1 MIHSID
7 GPFRNAI
14 VLSPVPDAMLV
25 PAQVGATRTFSTMLE
40 SSLDPQHTSATGYH
54 RRLRRRRYLSLT
66 TVLLGCTLAGLFMGA
81 GLLARQVETA
91 RESMIMRADLG
102 IRTRQLLTVL
112 TLLQDAEAGQR
123 GLLLTHKP
131 EYLRPYIDA
140 VAKLPGLLA
149 DAGARNASDAVVTA
163 RIDRIQ
169 RLTELKLAEL
179 ADTIQ
184 FHDKGDYASAMQ
196 LVLNDSGEQYMA
208 DLRIELG
215 LAIESLRTRVN
226 AADESLLGEMVA
238 LKRLTWAT
246 AFALTITILLAAFQ
260 LRSLAKLRSASE
272 EKLATQ
278 TSILNT
284 VVDEIPAAMAI
295 WDKGYRYR
303 LVNKAF
309 ERWRGRPRESVIGKS
324 IAEVTGEK
332 EYAVSK
338 PWIERAMAGEAV
350 SFEKEYE
357 EGDVRHIKASY
368 SPLFMNDGSVGGVVA
383 VAHDITHHTEERA
396 RLKRLAE
403 RDSLTKLLN
412 RPAFELWLSERITA
426 DDGNQLAVLYIDL
439 DHFKPVN
446 DQYGHAAGDAVL
458 QEFAKRLQRVIRPTD
473 VAARLGGDEFGVALC
488 GIRSHTDAQLVADKI
503 INEIKAPMLIGKEH
517 ISIGASVGIATN
529 ASREG
534 GWQSL
539 IQHADEMLYRAKRS
553 GRGRSQI
560 YIVK

>member
-1 MIHSID
+1 
-7 GPFRNAI
+7 
-14 VLSPVPDAMLV
+14 
-25 PAQVGATRTFSTMLE
+25 MLE
-40 SSLDPQHTSATGYH
+40 SGLNPQHTSATGYY
-54 RRLRRRRYLSLT
+54 RRLRRRRFLSLT
-66 TVLLGCTLAGLFMGA
+66 TVLLGCALVALFVGA
-81 GLLARQVETA
+81 GMLARQVEAT
-91 RESMIMRADLG
+91 RSSMVLHADLG
-102 IRTRQLLTVL
+102 IRTRQLQTVL
-112 TLLQDAEAGQR
+112 MLLQDAETGQR
-123 GLLLTHKP
+123 GLLLTHRP
-131 EYLRPYIDA
+131 EYLGPYINA
-140 VAKLPGLLA
+140 VAKLPALLA
-149 DAGARNASDAVVTA
+149 NASIRNAGDAAVAA
-163 RIDRIQ
+163 RIDRIS
-169 RLTELKLAEL
+169 RLAELKLAEL
-179 ADTIQ
+179 AETIRLYNAGA
-184 FHDKGDYASAMQ
+184 HEASMK
-196 LVLNDSGEQYMA
+196 LVLDDTGERYME
-208 DLRIELG
+208 DLRVELG
-215 LAIESLRTRVN
+215 LAIESLRTQVI
-226 AADESLLGEMVA
+226 AADEKSLKEMVNVQRIA
-238 LKRLTWAT
+238 WST
-246 AFALTITILLAAFQ
+246 AFALTLTILLAAFQ
-260 LRSLAKLRSASE
+260 LRSISKLRSASE

-278 TSILNT
+278 TSILNS

-295 WDKGYRYR
+295 WDRSYKYR

-309 ERWRGRPRESVIGKS
+309 ERWRGRPRESVIGKG

-332 EYAVSK
+332 EFAVSK
-338 PWIERAMAGEAV
+338 PWIERAMAGESV

-368 SPLFMNDGSVGGVVA
+368 SPLFLNDGSVGGVVA

-426 DDGNQLAVLYIDL
+426 DDGHQLAVLYIDL

-503 INEIKAPMLIGKEH
+503 INEIKAPMLIGKDH

-529 ASREG
+529 AAREG

-560 YIVK
+560 YIVKK

>member
-1 MIHSID
+1 
-7 GPFRNAI
+7 
-14 VLSPVPDAMLV
+14 V
-25 PAQVGATRTFSTMLE
+25 TLE
-40 SSLDPQHTSATGYH
+40 SGLNPQHTSATGYY

-66 TVLLGCTLAGLFMGA
+66 TVLLVCTLVGLFVGA

-149 DAGARNASDAVVTA
+149 EARARNASDAVVTS
-163 RIDRIQ
+163 RIERIQ

-179 ADTIQ
+179 ADTLR
-184 FHDKGDYASAMQ
+184 FHEKGDYASAMR
-196 LVLNDSGEQYMA
+196 LVLDDSGEQYMS

-226 AADESLLGEMVA
+226 AADESLLGEMIAVKQLA
-238 LKRLTWAT
+238 WST
-246 AFALTITILLAAFQ
+246 AFALTLTLLLAAYQ
-260 LRSLAKLRSASE
+260 LRSLARLRSASE

-278 TSILNT
+278 TSILNS

-295 WDKGYRYR
+295 WDRGYRYR

-309 ERWRGRPRESVIGKS
+309 ERWRGRPRESVIGKG

-332 EYAVSK
+332 EFAISK

-446 DQYGHAAGDAVL
+446 DQYGHAVGDAVL
-458 QEFAKRLQRVIRPTD
+458 QEFARRLQRVIRPTD

-503 INEIKAPMLIGKEH
+503 IKEIKAPMQIGKEQ

-529 ASREG
+529 AAREG

-560 YIVK
+560 YIVI